1 MWRVLV
7 TDEMHLGDHDHP
19 DLQLDYR
26 PGMPREEILASIAD
40 YDALITRSRTQVDRE
55 LLERAARL
63 KVIGRGGVG
72 VDNIDLDAASRRGIL
87 VINVPEANTR
97 SAAEL
102 AFGLMLAAARLVA
115 LSDRELRDGR
125 WNRKHLGRELMNK
138 RLGIVGLGRI
148 GGQVA
153 QFARAFGMEV
163 WAYDPYISS
172 KRAETLGVRLVDRLE
187 ALLPEVQFLTVHTPL
202 NEETRDLIGR
212 RELYLLPRGAV
223 VVNAARGGIV
233 NEPALY
239 DLLEEGHLF
248 AVGLDVFAVEPPDPE
263 HPLLHHPRVVHT
275 AHLGANTEEAQARV
289 GHGIVERVYEALS
302 GNYAYAINAGFDPEA
317 FQALKGWM
325 PLAEA
330 LGRLLAQITRGRAQ
344 TLEVAVL
351 GGFECEPEPVFAAVA
366 KGVLEPVIDEPV
378 NYVSSRPRLEERGV
392 RLISRRDPDAR
403 GYAQA
408 IEVRL
413 VTDQEER
420 RALGTVLAG
429 RPRLVRI
436 DDYALEI
443 EPTGAVLVC
452 INRDQPGVVGRVG
465 TLLGEA
471 GVNIAGLQL
480 GRDQPGGRAL
490 FVLAVDQP
498 PPDEVLEELRNL
510 ELLER
515 VDAAWL

>member
-7 TDEMHLGDHDHP
+7 TDEMRLGSHDHP

-26 PGMPREEILASIAD
+26 PGMKREEILERIRE

-55 LLERAARL
+55 LLERAERL

-102 AFGLMLAAARLVA
+102 AFGLMLAAARFIA
-115 LSDRELRDGR
+115 LSDREVREGL
-125 WNRKHLGRELMNK
+125 WNRKRLGLELLSK

-163 WAYDPYISS
+163 WAYDPYIS
-172 KRAETLGVRLVDRLE
+172 KRRAETLGVRLAERLE
-187 ALLPEVQFLTVHTPL
+187 DMLPKVEFFTVHTPL
-202 NEETRDLIGR
+202 NEETRGMIGR
-212 RELYLLPRGAV
+212 RELYLLPKGAV
-223 VVNAARGGIV
+223 VVNAARGGII
-233 NEPALY
+233 NEQALY

-248 AVGLDVFAVEPPDPE
+248 AAGLDVFEREPPAED

-275 AHLGANTEEAQARV
+275 AHLGANTQEAQQRV

-302 GNYAYAINAGFDPEA
+302 GNFAYAINAGFDPEA

-330 LGRLLAQITRGRAQ
+330 LGRLLAQITQGRAQ
-344 TLEVAVL
+344 TLEVSVL
-351 GGFECEPEPVFAAVA
+351 GGFDHEPEPIVAAVA
-366 KGVLEPVIDEPV
+366 KGLLEPVIDQPV
-378 NYVSSRPRLEERGV
+378 NYVSARPRLEERGV
-392 RLISRRDPDAR
+392 RLVSRRDPDA
-403 GYAQA
+403 GGFAQA
-408 IEVRL
+408 VEVRL
-413 VTDQEER
+413 QTDREER

-443 EPTGAVLVC
+443 EPKGPVLVC

-465 TLLGEA
+465 SLLGEA
-471 GVNIAGLQL
+471 GINIAGLQL

-490 FVLAVDQP
+490 FVLAVDQT
-498 PPDEVLEELRNL
+498 PPDDVLEQLRNL
-510 ELLER
+510 DLLER